1 MKPSPRSRLTRL
13 ATTTGAALMLSAAFL
28 PTSAVA
34 QPTAPGG
41 GGAAAAIT
49 SSEYRLGA
57 GDVIRISVFQ
67 NPDLTLEARI
77 SDSGAI
83 SYPLIGQVRLEGLT
97 TGQAETRIADA
108 LRTGNFVKQPQ
119 VSILVTQVRGNL
131 ASVLGQVGRPGRY
144 PIEAAELRLSDLLAT
159 AGGVLT
165 TGADTAVV
173 VGTRNGR
180 PFRAE
185 VDLVEA
191 FGPNRPTADVVIRNG
206 DVVYVDR
213 SPQVYIYG
221 EVQRPGVIRL
231 ERGMTVLQ
239 ALAAGGGLTQRGTQR
254 GIRVHRRGADG
265 KTEVL
270 QPGMDDRLLPGDVV
284 YIRESIF

>member
-1 MKPSPRSRLTRL
+1 VKPSPRSRLTRL

>member
-1 MKPSPRSRLTRL
+1 VNMSHRSTYARGITL
-13 ATTTGAALMLSAAFL
+13 AAAL
-28 PTSAVA
+28 VA
-34 QPTAPGG
+34 TVALYQPGTATAQATAPGT
-41 GGAAAAIT
+41 GGAVAAIT

-77 SDSGAI
+77 SDLGSI
-83 SYPLIGQVRLEGLT
+83 SYPLVGQVRLEGLT

-119 VSILVTQVRGNL
+119 VSILVSQVRGNL

-144 PIEAAELRLSDLLAT
+144 PIEVAELRLSDLLAT

-165 TGADTAVV
+165 TGADTAIV
-173 VGTRNGR
+173 VGMRNGR

-185 VDLVEA
+185 VDLVDA
-191 FGPNRPTADVVIRNG
+191 FGPNRPNTDVVIRNG

-239 ALAAGGGLTQRGTQR
+239 SLAAGGGLTQRGTQR

-270 QPGMDDRLLPGDVV
+270 QPAMDDRLLPGDVV
-284 YIRESIF
+284 YIRESVF